1 MLSLLGIYYVMN
13 QVSLDI
19 SFRRALVGDKM
30 TAWNNLVA
38 KISAYLGLA
47 QTWQFDST
55 VYVSVV
61 PYKSGYTLW

>member
-47 QTWQFDST
+47 
-55 VYVSVV
+55 
-61 PYKSGYTLW
+61 